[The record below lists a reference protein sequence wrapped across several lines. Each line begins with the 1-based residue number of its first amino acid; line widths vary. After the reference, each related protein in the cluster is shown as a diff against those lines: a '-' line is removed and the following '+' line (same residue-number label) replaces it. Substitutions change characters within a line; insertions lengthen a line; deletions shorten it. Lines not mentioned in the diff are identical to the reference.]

1 MVVSIIIVNFIVS
14 KVLIDQ
20 GSSTDI
26 LYLKTFQRLE
36 VSPDTVHPYTGPLLG
51 FTSERVENKGYMDLM
66 TTFSQGKLSRSFTI
80 RYLLDGDTS
89 YFALINRKTRNDLGN
104 IVSTSLL
111 KMKFLIVTREIITI
125 KEYQKQAQ

>member
-1 MVVSIIIVNFIVS
+1 
-14 KVLIDQ
+14 
-20 GSSTDI
+20 
-26 LYLKTFQRLE
+26 
-36 VSPDTVHPYTGPLLG
+36 
-51 FTSERVENKGYMDLM
+51 MDLM

-80 RYLLDGDTS
+80 RYLLDGDTL